1 MPKKRF
7 PTDIIDQIES
17 ALEAW
22 KHIDANLTIGTLSR
36 ADLQANLER
45 CRQVKTQLDAIETQ
59 LIDLR
64 NQREKIF
71 NDSWDMLKRLK
82 SAVKGIYGD
91 DSSQYE
97 MIGGTRM
104 SERKKSTSTN
114 KTTT

>member
-1 MPKKRF
+1 M
-7 PTDIIDQIES
+7 
-17 ALEAW
+17 
-22 KHIDANLTIGTLSR
+22 
-36 ADLQANLER
+36 DLQANLEC
-45 CRQVKTQLDAIETQ
+45 CRQVKTQLDVIKTQ

-82 SAVKGIYGD
+82 SAVNGIYRD

-104 SERKKSTSTN
+104 SERKKSTTTTN
-114 KTTT
+114 KTTI